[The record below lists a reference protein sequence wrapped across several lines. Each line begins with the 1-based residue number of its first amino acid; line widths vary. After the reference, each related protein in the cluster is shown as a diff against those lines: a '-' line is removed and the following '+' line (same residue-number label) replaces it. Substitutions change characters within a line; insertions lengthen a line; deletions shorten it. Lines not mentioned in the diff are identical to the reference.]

1 MSMRAILRTGGAT
14 VIALLGIAGS
24 AARPEAIQGTQTA
37 PPELWLAPPT
47 LPPSGSLPPFAVAIA
62 SLNAGKG
69 PAAEPV
75 FARMTK
81 DPVLGGYGLL
91 YLGRAQLVDDKAS
104 AASFSAQ
111 ELLKQT
117 PTGHLYEAALWLAA
131 DAAEAAHDSA
141 AQLRA
146 LQTLTTLSNTAEP
159 ELAWLALAR
168 AQVSAGDRP
177 AAMQSYAKLYYGYAL
192 TDSASTAGEEM
203 AKIAAGPIVPTK
215 DSYALDLGRAQQ
227 LYGAR
232 RFTEARKTFDA
243 LRPLAG
249 GDDRSLISLRLAECD
264 FGLRR
269 FAAARDALRAYLD
282 HATLRVPEAEYFYL
296 STIRET
302 GRAEDYISQ
311 AHAFVDRG
319 EDPALGEEALNDLGS
334 YFIRQ
339 DDDAKAASVFAEMV
353 RRFPQ
358 GVHADRAT
366 WKAGWWAYR
375 TGEYTTTINLFQNA
389 SVTLRKSDYRPAWLY
404 WAAKSQSTLGDRTGA
419 RDTYRQVVG
428 DYRNSYYGREAA
440 KALEQLAP
448 VATVS
453 SGPSAR
459 SGAPARRGGLPMI
472 NVGQAPANAA
482 LIRALLAAGLYDD
495 AILELRTS
503 QRESGTSPLID
514 ATIAYALNRRGDLRP
529 GITAMRRAYP
539 QFIAEGGE
547 ALPSGILTVIFPIDY
562 WNLIYKYAT
571 ARSLDPYLMAALIAQ
586 ESTFDPNVK
595 SGANAWGLMQV
606 LPSTGRQYAARLG
619 IRPFRTTRLTEPET
633 NIRIG
638 MALFADLVR
647 QFGNVAPALA
657 AYNAGQDR
665 AEKWLAERPGLARD
679 EFIDDI
685 PYPETQNYV
694 KRIIGQAEDYRLLY
708 RRPGPDTAPSH
719 SGDGSDQEP

>member
-1 MSMRAILRTGGAT
+1 MSMRAILRTSGAT
-14 VIALLGIAGS
+14 VVALLWIAGS
-24 AARPEAIQGTQTA
+24 PAAPAAVHGAQTA
-37 PPELWLAPPT
+37 PPELWLAPSS
-47 LPPSGSLPPFAVAIA
+47 LPPAGALPPFAVAVV

-69 PAAEPV
+69 AVAEPV

-91 YLGRAQLVDDKAS
+91 YLGRAQLVDNKAP
-104 AASFSAQ
+104 AALFSAQ

-131 DAAEAAHDSA
+131 DAAEAAHESA
-141 AQLRA
+141 PQLRA
-146 LQTLTTLSNTAEP
+146 LQTLTTLQTAEP
-159 ELAWLALAR
+159 DLPWLALAR
-168 AQVSAGDRP
+168 AQVAAGDRP
-177 AAMQSYAKLYYGYAL
+177 AAMQSYAKVYYEYAL
-192 TDSASTAGEEM
+192 TDSASSAGEEM

-215 DSYALDLGRAQQ
+215 DSYALDLGRAEQ

-243 LRPLAG
+243 LRPLAT

-269 FAAARDALRAYLD
+269 FAVARDALRAYLD
-282 HATLRVPEAEYFYL
+282 QATLRIPEAQYFYL
-296 STIRET
+296 STIRDT
-302 GRAEDYISQ
+302 GRADDYISQ

-319 EDPALGEEALNDLGS
+319 EDPTLAEETLNDLGS

-366 WKAGWWAYR
+366 WKTGWWAYR
-375 TGEYTTTINLFQNA
+375 NSEYTTTINLFQNA

-404 WAAKSQSTLGDRTGA
+404 WAAKAQSTIGDRPGA
-419 RDTYRQVVG
+419 RETYRQVVS

-440 KALEQLAP
+440 KALEQFTP
-448 VATVS
+448 VS
-453 SGPSAR
+453 SGPPVRPVTAV
-459 SGAPARRGGLPMI
+459 RRDALPII
-472 NVGQAPANAA
+472 NAGQAPANAP
-482 LIRALLAAGLYDD
+482 LVRALLSAGLYDD
-495 AILELRTS
+495 AILELRTA
-503 QRESGTSPLID
+503 QRASGTSPLIE

-529 GITAMRRAYP
+529 GINAMRRAYP

-547 ALPSGILTVIFPIDY
+547 GLPSGILTVIFPIDY

-586 ESTFDPNVK
+586 ESTFDPKVK

-619 IRPFRTTRLTEPET
+619 IRPFRTTSLTEPET

-647 QFGNVAPALA
+647 QFGSVAPALA

-665 AEKWLAERPGLARD
+665 AEKWLAERPGFARD

-708 RRPGPDTAPSH
+708 RRPGSDTAPSH
-719 SGDGSDQEP
+719 AGSGSGQEP

>member
-1 MSMRAILRTGGAT
+1 MTTRAILRTGGAT
-14 VIALLGIAGS
+14 LAAALWIAGS
-24 AARPEAIQGTQTA
+24 PAVPQAGQGTQTA
-37 PPELWLAPPT
+37 PPELWLAPPGN
-47 LPPSGSLPPFAVAIA
+47 PPAGALPPFAVAIA
-62 SLNAGKG
+62 SLNAGKAA
-69 PAAEPV
+69 AAEPV

-91 YLGRAQLVDDKAS
+91 YLGRAQLVDDKPS

-111 ELLKQT
+111 ELLKHA
-117 PTGHLYEAALWLAA
+117 PAGHLFEAALWLAA
-131 DAAEAAHDSA
+131 NAAEAAHDSA
-141 AQLRA
+141 AQVRA
-146 LQTLTTLSNTAEP
+146 LQTLTTLSTSEP
-159 ELAWLALAR
+159 ELAWLGLAR
-168 AQVSAGDRP
+168 AQVAAGDRQ
-177 AAMQSYAKLYYGYAL
+177 AAMQSYARVYYEFAL

-232 RFTEARKTFDA
+232 RFTDAHKAFDA
-243 LRPLAG
+243 LRPLAA

-269 FAAARDALRAYLD
+269 YPAARDALRAYLD
-282 HATLRVPEAEYFYL
+282 QAALRVPEAQYFYL
-296 STIRET
+296 GAIRET
-302 GRAEDYISQ
+302 GRADDYIAE

-319 EDPALGEEALNDLGS
+319 VDPALAEETLNDLGS

-339 DDDAKAASVFAEMV
+339 DDDATAASVFAEMA

-366 WKAGWWAYR
+366 WKTGWWAYR
-375 TGEYTTTINLFQNA
+375 NGDYTATINLFQNA
-389 SVTLRKSDYRPAWLY
+389 AVILRKSDYRPAWLY
-404 WAAKSQSTLGDRTGA
+404 WTAKAQSTLGDRTAA
-419 RDTYRQVVG
+419 RDTYRQVVS

-440 KALEQLAP
+440 RAIEQLRP
-448 VATVS
+448 VPTGAAVR
-453 SGPSAR
+453 PA
-459 SGAPARRGGLPMI
+459 APARRDVLPPI
-472 NVGQAPANAA
+472 NTGQAPPNAT
-482 LIRALLAAGLYDD
+482 LVRALLSAGLYDD
-495 AILELRTS
+495 AILELRTA
-503 QRESGTSPLID
+503 QRESGTSPIIE

-547 ALPSGILTVIFPIDY
+547 ALPSSILTVIFPIDY

-586 ESTFDPNVK
+586 ESTFDPKVK

-619 IRPFRTTRLTEPET
+619 IRPFHTGRLTEPET

-638 MALFADLVR
+638 MAFFADLVR

-657 AYNAGQDR
+657 AYNAGEDR
-665 AEKWLAERPGLARD
+665 ASKWLAERPGLGRD

-708 RRPGPDTAPSH
+708 RRPGPDTAPTH
-719 SGDGSDQEP
+719 TGAGADQEP